1 MISRILS
8 LLFSQFKAVGKGNN
22 ALSHQYLQAYEDV
35 RRALFGNIPI
45 RIATTVLILDGGRL
59 PPNFNQGEVTVQHKL
74 ARHSPNNPKISDVWI
89 IEGLLSLS
97 KSMKYESVRDF
108 MHGAFCAGWAI
119 YFEDKLFWE
128 LNLQEL
134 NKAYEDESTSIS
146 LIYLGGIALR
156 PGMNSEGLKS
166 LRSMG
171 AGDNI
176 ESKNDQYKREVFPKL
191 YVNGSNVGVTCNAK
205 EFMRHTGFGKNAST
219 GSLSGRKVMEVS
231 ANLIKP
237 LLANY
242 RKTWTRQEME
252 FSSKDST
259 FEAKVVLK

>member
-22 ALSHQYLQAYEDV
+22 ALSHQYIQAYYDV
-35 RRALFGNIPI
+35 QRAHVGNIPI
-45 RIATTVLILDGGRL
+45 RIAATLLVLVGGRQ

-97 KSMKYESVRDF
+97 KSMKYDSVAEFLHD
-108 MHGAFCAGWAI
+108 AFDASWAI

-128 LNLQEL
+128 LNNQEL

-176 ESKNDQYKREVFPKL
+176 ESKNDQYK
-191 YVNGSNVGVTCNAK
+191 
-205 EFMRHTGFGKNAST
+205 GKSFQ
-219 GSLSGRKVMEVS
+219 SYM
-231 ANLIKP
+231 
-237 LLANY
+237 
-242 RKTWTRQEME
+242 
-252 FSSKDST
+252 
-259 FEAKVVLK
+259 

>member
-22 ALSHQYLQAYEDV
+22 ALSHQYIQAYYDV
-35 RRALFGNIPI
+35 QRAHVGNIPI
-45 RIATTVLILDGGRL
+45 RIAATLLVLVGGRQ

-89 IEGLLSLS
+89 IEGLQSLL
-97 KSMKYESVRDF
+97 KSMKYKSLYEF
-108 MHGAFCAGWAI
+108 MHDLLDVGWAI
-119 YFEDKLFWE
+119 YFEDKLFL
-128 LNLQEL
+128 LNEREK
-134 NKAYEDESTSIS
+134 NKAYKNESTIS
-146 LIYLGGIALR
+146 LIYLGEIDLR
-156 PGMNSEGLKS
+156 PGMDPKKLQS
-166 LRSMG
+166 LRTVG
-171 AGDNI
+171 RGNNI
-176 ESKNDQYKREVFPKL
+176 GSKNDQYKREVFPKL

-242 RKTWTRQEME
+242 RKTWTQQEME
-252 FSSKDST
+252 FSSKD
-259 FEAKVVLK
+259 FKAEVVLK